1 MIQNFILMN
10 GYGIFVWTAFAITFI
25 TCFILYYKTLKTL
38 KKHEKDFADELN
50 KLSSDQRTIVL
61 EKSKIAT
68 KVLASYNK
76 SI

>member
-1 MIQNFILMN
+1 M
-10 GYGIFVWTAFAITFI
+10 GIIYDNPFI